1 MFDFLKEYDQ
11 QSLTRLITVVLLIF
25 FMIVTVYLIYARF
38 NWMNYDIFCLVTVG
52 GGAGTQL
59 VNKWVNS
66 KYNINMSGSK
76 PGKPLQPPVT
86 TTTTTTTTTT
96 SNNNKVEGE

>member
-25 FMIVTVYLIYARF
+25 FMAVTVYLIYARF

-66 KYNINMSGSK
+66 KYNTNMAKKLTKKINYKTYKTYKNTDGI
-76 PGKPLQPPVT
+76 G
-86 TTTTTTTTTT
+86 
-96 SNNNKVEGE
+96 

>member
-25 FMIVTVYLIYARF
+25 FMIVTIYLIYSKF
-38 NWMNYDIFCLVTVG
+38 NWMNYDMFCLVTVG

-59 VNKWVNS
+59 INKWVNS
-66 KYNINMSGSK
+66 KYNTQPGA
-76 PGKPLQPPVT
+76 PGKPLKD
-86 TTTTTTTTTT
+86 
-96 SNNNKVEGE
+96 NNKMEKK

>member
-1 MFDFLKEYDQ
+1 MFEPLKEYDQ
-11 QSLTRLITVVLLIF
+11 QSLTRIITVVLLLF
-25 FMIVTVYLIYARF
+25 FMGVTVYLIYKQF

-66 KYNINMSGSK
+66 KYNTK
-76 PGKPLQPPVT
+76 PGQVGKPLAP
-86 TTTTTTTTTT
+86 TT
-96 SNNNKVEGE
+96 STSSTTRSTTRKSSTTNK